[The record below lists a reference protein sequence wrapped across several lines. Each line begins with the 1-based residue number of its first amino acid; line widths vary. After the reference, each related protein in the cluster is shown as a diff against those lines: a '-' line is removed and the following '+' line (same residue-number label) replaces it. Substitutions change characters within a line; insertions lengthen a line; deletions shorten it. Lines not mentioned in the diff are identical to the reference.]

1 MRDNVKEQIS
11 ALVDGELDANE
22 RPLLI
27 KQIETDGLLRADWER
42 YHLISDVLK
51 GQLLHRADF
60 GFANRVSNSIEQEPV
75 VQITRANKL
84 LKSSALKYIAG
95 IGIAAS
101 VATVAVLVALPGSPI
116 INGNTQVVASTES
129 AAPVAQE
136 WVRVTGTRW
145 DVQQPAVESR
155 LNSYLVNHNEF
166 SNGMQGVL
174 PYARIV
180 GYDSEKK

>member
-1 MRDNVKEQIS
+1 MRDKIKEQIS

-27 KQIETDGLLRADWER
+27 KQIEIDESLKADWER

-51 GQLLHRADF
+51 GQLSHRADS
-60 GFANRVSNSIEQEPV
+60 GFAERMRASVEKEPV
-75 VQITRANKL
+75 VQVPRSRKL
-84 LKSSALKYIAG
+84 LQSPVLKYIAG

-101 VATVAVLVALPGSPI
+101 VATVAVLVALPGSPV
-116 INGNTQVVASTES
+116 INGNSQQVASTES
-129 AAPVAQE
+129 VPQE
-136 WVRVTGTRW
+136 WVRVSGTRW
-145 DVQQPAVESR
+145 DVKQPAVESR
-155 LNSYLVNHNEF
+155 LNSYLVNHNEY

>member
-1 MRDNVKEQIS
+1 MRDKIKEQIS
-11 ALVDGELDANE
+11 ALVDGELDTNE
-22 RPLLI
+22 RPFLI
-27 KQIETDGLLRADWER
+27 KQIETDESLRADWER

-51 GQLLHRADF
+51 GQLLHRADA
-60 GFANRVSNSIEQEPV
+60 GFAESVINSIEQEPV
-75 VQITRANKL
+75 VTMAQRNKL

-101 VATVAVLVALPGSPI
+101 VAMVAVLIALPDSPI
-116 INGNTQVVASTES
+116 NNGNTQQVAVTES
-129 AAPVAQE
+129 IAPVTQE
-136 WVRVTGTRW
+136 WVRASGTRW
-145 DVQQPAVESR
+145 DVTQPAVESR
-155 LNSYLVNHNEF
+155 LNSYLVNHNEY